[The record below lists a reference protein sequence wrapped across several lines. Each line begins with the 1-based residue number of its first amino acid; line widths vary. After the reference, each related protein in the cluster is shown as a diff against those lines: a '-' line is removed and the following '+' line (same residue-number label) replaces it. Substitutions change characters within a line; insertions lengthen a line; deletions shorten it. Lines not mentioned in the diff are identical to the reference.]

1 MNWLDVAGP
10 PGSGKSTICYSLW
23 GDREV
28 TTDNLPLPVEWHEF
42 IDEIG
47 RLLDFIAS
55 KPPAF
60 IPELGGHLNLFTPAV
75 RMCTRSLH
83 KMAAVYRM
91 PETDRGPFI
100 QAGFIQRGLGFG
112 WRMVA
117 LGEDVDRI
125 RPFFRLMPVSLGAV
139 FLEVSVETAIARNK
153 ARRLVPETAHEDRS
167 YQVPRYQEPIRVA
180 KDELRKRGVPTM
192 MLDVENSSP
201 EESRAVLVDFARRVS
216 GK

>member
-1 MNWLDVAGP
+1 MKWLDVAGP
-10 PGSGKSTICYSLW
+10 PGSGKSTICYPLW
-23 GDREV
+23 GDKEIIGDDSPWPREW
-28 TTDNLPLPVEWHEF
+28 LPFLE
-42 IDEIG
+42 EIRSLL
-47 RLLDFIAS
+47 RLLRERGG
-55 KPPAF
+55 PY
-60 IPELGGHLNLFTPAV
+60 IPELGRMLDLYIPAE
-75 RMCTRSLH
+75 RMCLRTMA
-83 KMAAVYRM
+83 KMAAVSRM

-117 LGEDVDRI
+117 LGENVDRI

-180 KDELRKRGVPTM
+180 KDELRKRGVPILE
-192 MLDVENSSP
+192 LDVETLTP
-201 EESRAVLVDFARRVS
+201 DQSRERLKEFAS
-216 GK
+216 GG